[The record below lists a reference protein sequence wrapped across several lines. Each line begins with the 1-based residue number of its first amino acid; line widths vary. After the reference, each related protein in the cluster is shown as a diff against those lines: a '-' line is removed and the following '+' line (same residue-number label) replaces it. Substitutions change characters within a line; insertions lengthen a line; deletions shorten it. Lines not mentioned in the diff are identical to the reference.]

1 MSCHVQVFQTVV
13 EHSRITA
20 AVIEAA
26 IQGMRTA
33 LGNDQETVTV
43 QIRSG
48 ASFDSGFAAKEFAK
62 LSGIELRPGDVIQE
76 D

>member
-1 MSCHVQVFQTVV
+1 MNIRFA
-13 EHSRITA
+13 EREITA

-26 IQGMRTA
+26 IHGMRTA